1 MDPIRAQLATPELQR
16 RKQIEQAKLEQK
28 VESATIRV
36 GRPLTPLE
44 VHENQA
50 ENNRLH
56 DLTEELD
63 PVLVERRSEV
73 EGDAAS

>member
-16 RKQIEQAKLEQK
+16 RRQIEQAKLEQK

-36 GRPLTPLE
+36 GRPLSALE

-63 PVLVERRSEV
+63 PVLMERRSEV
-73 EGDAAS
+73 EGEAAG